1 MKSPHPYKKQLCLF
15 YKIEFCIRIYLE
27 KLIGEE
33 SVARERERRENRPQG
48 RNARNREAVA
58 GKEKKG
64 EVGDCV
70 KVSGSPYPLLL
81 FSDCGVGVG
90 GGRLELV
97 REGSG
102 LC

>member
-1 MKSPHPYKKQLCLF
+1 ML
-15 YKIEFCIRIYLE
+15 
-27 KLIGEE
+27 
-33 SVARERERRENRPQG
+33 ERERDRESRPQG

-70 KVSGSPYPLLL
+70 KVSGSPYPLLF
-81 FSDCGVGVG
+81 FSDCGPVGVG